1 MRISSK
7 LLSCLLALAV
17 SLTACAAVHDAAA
30 PQPNAPLT
38 SMTNIWGTTMGKN
51 AVYQP
56 MNVNNDGC
64 IFATFIDFSTGQQ
77 QVLCHRSG
85 CSHTDDSCPPL
96 WQSLPAPP

>member
-30 PQPNAPLT
+30 PAPETAASSTTTQTPAPTTEAAPQPNAPLT
-38 SMTNIWGTTMGKN
+38 SMTNILGTTMGKN

-56 MNVNNDGC
+56 MNVNNDG
-64 IFATFIDFSTGQQ
+64 
-77 QVLCHRSG
+77 
-85 CSHTDDSCPPL
+85 
-96 WQSLPAPP
+96 